1 MVPPAGDRSPARNK
15 HWETTMKNPITLLT
29 LSAVTGTALAIGGL
43 STMARADSI
52 LAPRSVL
59 VHFEDLDPNSTRG
72 AELLYNR
79 IELAAETVC
88 SDLAPQRS
96 LALSAR
102 YASCVRSALGD
113 AITKVNLSRV
123 TEYAAAHGVAPSEP
137 PIKVKVARAPGPRML
152 F

>member
-1 MVPPAGDRSPARNK
+1 
-15 HWETTMKNPITLLT
+15 MKNPITLLT
-29 LSAVTGTALAIGGL
+29 LSAVVATTLAIDGL
-43 STMARADSI
+43 STMARADSS
-52 LAPRSVL
+52 LEPRSVL

-79 IELAAETVC
+79 IKVAAETVC
-88 SDLAPQRS
+88 GDLTPLRS

-113 AITKVNLSRV
+113 AITKINRPLV
-123 TEYAAAHGVAPSEP
+123 TEYAVARGVVPSEA
-137 PIKVKVARAPGPRML
+137 PIKVKVARAPGQRTH